1 MAGPEGEIA
10 AGAGSCGYLRAS
22 HADREQAIES
32 LKAAFV
38 QGRLAK
44 GEFDLRVGQVLA
56 ARTYAELA
64 AATTGIPAGLTT
76 SKPPAPAGARG
87 RQPVVRPGRVA
98 LAATVLYAG
107 VWVYAIL
114 FPKGGDN
121 DTYGELFFFGGLVYL
136 MILALCVGRMA
147 ALRQEEHTGGK
158 SPRRPAAGAG
168 GQAPQRLPSVG
179 PDRQLPPARDNPRR
193 TAEAAP
199 SRRRHTPLPRWRA
212 QVFMP
217 GVR

>member
-1 MAGPEGEIA
+1 MTIRPGDDTAGE
-10 AGAGSCGYLRAS
+10 AGRGHLRAS
-22 HADREQAIES
+22 HADREQVIAT
-32 LKAAFV
+32 LKAAYV
-38 QGRLAK
+38 RGMLTK
-44 GEFDLRVGQVLA
+44 DEFDLRVGQALTSK
-56 ARTYAELA
+56 TYAELA
-64 AATTGIPAGLTT
+64 ALTVDVPAGLTT
-76 SKPPAPAGARG
+76 AQPPARAQG
-87 RQPVVRPGRVA
+87 RQPVLRPGPV
-98 LAATVLYAG
+98 LTAATVLYAG
-107 VWVYAIL
+107 AWVYAIL
-114 FPKGGDN
+114 LPKGGDN
-121 DTYGELFFFGGLVYL
+121 DTDGELFFFGGLVYL
-136 MILALCVGRMA
+136 LILALCVGRMA

-168 GQAPQRLPSVG
+168 GQAPQRRPSVG